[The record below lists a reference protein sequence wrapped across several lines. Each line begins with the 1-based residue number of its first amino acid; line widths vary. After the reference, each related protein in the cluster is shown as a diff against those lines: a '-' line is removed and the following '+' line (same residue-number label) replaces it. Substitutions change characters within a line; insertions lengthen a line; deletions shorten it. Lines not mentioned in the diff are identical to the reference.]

1 MAGRGGSGGR
11 DERGL
16 FDWSG
21 DGLGV
26 GICHFVIVIAI
37 MGAFDV
43 GGGFFVVFDGGGF
56 ALAALLRGGEEEAGF
71 YG

>member
-1 MAGRGGSGGR
+1 MAGRRRRSSH
-11 DERGL
+11 ETGL
-16 FDWSG
+16 LDWSG

-26 GICHFVIVIAI
+26 GICHFVIV
-37 MGAFDV
+37 GSFNVGGCFFVFFDV
-43 GGGFFVVFDGGGF
+43 GGPL

>member
-1 MAGRGGSGGR
+1 MAGRGWRSG
-11 DERGL
+11 DESGL

-26 GICHFVIVIAI
+26 GICHFVIVI
-37 MGAFDV
+37 MGSFDV
-43 GGGFFVVFDGGGF
+43 GGGFFVVFDRWGF
-56 ALAALLRGGEEEAGF
+56 ALARVLGGGEEEAGF

>member
-1 MAGRGGSGGR
+1 MAGGGR
-11 DERGL
+11 RSSHKTGL
-16 FDWSG
+16 LDWSG

-26 GICHFVIVIAI
+26 WIGHFVIVRSFNV
-37 MGAFDV
+37 GGCFFVFFDV
-43 GGGFFVVFDGGGF
+43 GGAL